1 MGLESSMTSLRANL
15 MAKLKGF
22 MTDRTV
28 LVTEQ
33 LSLGN
38 SKVDKQR
45 MEAIAGQLAD
55 LTAKTDS
62 AARCAVNNTAPG
74 IIDSPQPLS
83 QLSRRSSD

>member
-15 MAKLKGF
+15 MTKLKGF

-45 MEAIAGQLAD
+45 KILIYVFT
-55 LTAKTDS
+55 L
-62 AARCAVNNTAPG
+62 
-74 IIDSPQPLS
+74 PLC
-83 QLSRRSSD
+83 LPPRVKSSYFTHYFYLWVKIRTTKRE